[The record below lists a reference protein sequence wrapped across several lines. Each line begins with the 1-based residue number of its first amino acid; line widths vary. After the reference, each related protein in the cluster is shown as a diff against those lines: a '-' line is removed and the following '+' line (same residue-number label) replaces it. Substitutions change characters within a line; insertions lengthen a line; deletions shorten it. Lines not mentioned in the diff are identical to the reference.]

1 MTQDIYS
8 KIERYS
14 DLGFGIDILNNDKQA
29 LKDSVIPA
37 DIKAKLAEIDAE
49 FDGKMEALSMERATL
64 EAEIKEAVLQAGQSL
79 KGTHHCFTF
88 VQPAAIWND
97 KAVLGF
103 AISNPQLMQFRKEK
117 PPFVQV
123 RKAWNKS
130 TILQSKAI
138 LEKTGWKSGSYSPN
152 YYAKG

>member
-49 FDGKMEALSMERATL
+49 FDPKI
-64 EAEIKEAVLQAGQSL
+64 AELNQ
-79 KGTHHCFTF
+79 T
-88 VQPAAIWND
+88 
-97 KAVLGF
+97 
-103 AISNPQLMQFRKEK
+103 
-117 PPFVQV
+117 
-123 RKAWNKS
+123 
-130 TILQSKAI
+130 KAI
-138 LEKTGWKSGSYSPN
+138 LEAQIKEQVLIAGQTVKGSLHQFVFSKPRVSWDTKLLDG
-152 YYAKG
+152 YAMAHPEILRFRKEGNPSVSVRGVK